1 MPLPEEAKPASF
13 NGAVGNF
20 NLKVDLSKTELK
32 ANDAFNLK
40 MTISGKGNL
49 KLISAPKLTLPDGF
63 ETYDPKVVEA
73 SGSKTFDYLV
83 IPRSEGD
90 YTLTN
95 LDFSYFDLDAKK
107 YVTIKSEDIKII
119 ILAPD
124 PNSAGAQVYTTPNQ
138 VKETEND
145 IRYIK
150 KGDFNLIKTENE
162 FFNSGKHLTLLVCPL
177 FALFLGLFIRRKHI
191 HNNSNMILVRE
202 RKAAKLAQKQLQKA
216 EKLKNEN
223 NKDDFYTEVL
233 MALNNYLSDKLNIPS
248 ADLSRENI
256 HKVLV
261 QKQITDSVLVK
272 LMATIETSEYA
283 KYAPGAVSGDL
294 QHVYQNTVD
303 LIAELEQQLT
313 KKV

>member
-1 MPLPEEAKPASF
+1 
-13 NGAVGNF
+13 
-20 NLKVDLSKTELK
+20 
-32 ANDAFNLK
+32 
-40 MTISGKGNL
+40 
-49 KLISAPKLTLPDGF
+49 
-63 ETYDPKVVEA
+63 
-73 SGSKTFDYLV
+73 
-83 IPRSEGD
+83 
-90 YTLTN
+90 
-95 LDFSYFDLDAKK
+95 
-107 YVTIKSEDIKII
+107 
-119 ILAPD
+119 
-124 PNSAGAQVYTTPNQ
+124 
-138 VKETEND
+138 
-145 IRYIK
+145 
-150 KGDFNLIKTENE
+150 
-162 FFNSGKHLTLLVCPL
+162 
-177 FALFLGLFIRRKHI
+177 
-191 HNNSNMILVRE
+191 MILVRE